1 MKRRTLFK
9 SAAVAVLAALGQVLP
24 RIGRA
29 QARVRTPAQPGTGKQ
44 SGTGEQPGVE
54 AGGLNPDHRAWV
66 DAIGEVVLPTSLGA
80 GGRARAVAAFATWL
94 EEYKAGV
101 PMSYGYGNDL
111 KYDVVPPSPLLRYPA
126 QFARLQTLSKAK
138 GAGFQGLSP
147 ADRRAVL
154 EEALREAE
162 VSGLPDRPD
171 GRHVA
176 SDLLSHFYSSGEG
189 NDFLFNAA
197 IRESDCRGLGS
208 SADRPASRA

>member
-66 DAIGEVVLPTSLGA
+66 DAIGEVVLPTALGA
-80 GGRARAVAAFATWL
+80 GGRARAVGAFATWL

-126 QFARLQTLSKAK
+126 Q
-138 GAGFQGLSP
+138 
-147 ADRRAVL
+147 
-154 EEALREAE
+154 
-162 VSGLPDRPD
+162 
-171 GRHVA
+171 
-176 SDLLSHFYSSGEG
+176 
-189 NDFLFNAA
+189 
-197 IRESDCRGLGS
+197 
-208 SADRPASRA
+208 